1 MDVEQAPIEPTES
14 LYLIAL
20 LPPSNVGRAVGDLQ
34 AELFR
39 RHRLASALGLG
50 VLLPLAFSQSPP
62 PQPRRGLLAS
72 ARLLTQAGSLKTGGI
87 VAAPTPN
94 RGSIAVTSGA
104 LYLEVVGGGSI
115 EREDSGGAQ
124 RSVPWL
130 DELRASFP
138 AGRGLFPLY
147 SGLFLAD
154 LAELAARAA
163 AGEAPKPEG
172 GAGKPGEQPAPGL
185 PAELTALRPPPPLS
199 WATSELVC
207 LALRFGRA
215 SSWWSLLEYETI
227 WSVRLRRARAH
238 D

>member
-154 LAELAARAA
+154 LAELAA
-163 AGEAPKPEG
+163 GTSLPG
-172 GAGKPGEQPAPGL
+172 GAL